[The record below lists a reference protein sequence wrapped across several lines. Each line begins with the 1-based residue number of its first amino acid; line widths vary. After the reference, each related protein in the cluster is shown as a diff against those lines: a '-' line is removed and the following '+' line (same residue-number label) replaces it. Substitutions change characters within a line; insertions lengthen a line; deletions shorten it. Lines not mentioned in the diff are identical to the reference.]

1 MISDTAEQFSEKLVS
16 GEEPETIVILE
27 ANNNLVT
34 AMLSHTAFNSEFR
47 STIAAALCN
56 CDAVV
61 GALLADGADIETEW
75 AHAVRT
81 RGNCACAGDTEQTPG
96 ARVDVI
102 FDDVES

>member
-27 ANNNLVT
+27 ADNNLVT
-34 AMLSHTAFNSEFR
+34 AMLSHTSFSSEFR
-47 STIAAALCN
+47 STIAATLCN

-75 AHAVRT
+75 LP
-81 RGNCACAGDTEQTPG
+81 E
-96 ARVDVI
+96 
-102 FDDVES
+102 